1 MPRIAALVVAA
12 GSGTRAGQSLPKQ
25 YVPVGGKP
33 LLHYSLRAFLA
44 HEAIDAVQTV
54 IAHEHTELFKQAV
67 KGLTGLLMPSFG
79 GATRQASVLAGLRGL
94 AERVSPDIVLIHDA
108 ARPFLPAEVIDRL
121 IAALERHDGAIPA
134 LPVVDTIKQV
144 DENGVIV
151 ATPPRPTLRAAQTPQ
166 AFHFDAI
173 LKAHLKAAERPDI
186 EFSDDAAV
194 AEQAGLRVVVVE
206 GAAILR
212 KVTHGEDFAWAED
225 MARRLKA

>member
-25 YVPVGGKP
+25 YVPVGGEP
-33 LLHYSLRAFLA
+33 LLRHALRPLLA
-44 HEAIDAVQTV
+44 HPDIDTVQVVIGAGQEALY
-54 IAHEHTELFKQAV
+54 EQAV
-67 KGLTGLLMPSFG
+67 AGLALPPPVTG
-79 GATRQASVLAGLRGL
+79 GATRQASVLAGLRAL
-94 AERVSPDIVLIHDA
+94 ADDTPDIVFIHDA

-121 IAALERHDGAIPA
+121 IAALEHHDGAIPA

-144 DENGVIV
+144 GENGVIV

-166 AFHFDAI
+166 AFHFNAI
-173 LKAHLKAAERPDI
+173 LQAHLKAAERPDI

>member
-25 YVPVGGKP
+25 YVPVGGEP
-33 LLHYSLRAFLA
+33 LLRHALRPLLA
-44 HEAIDAVQTV
+44 HPDIDTVQVVIGAGQEALY
-54 IAHEHTELFKQAV
+54 EQAV
-67 KGLTGLLMPSFG
+67 AGLALPPPVTG
-79 GATRQASVLAGLRGL
+79 GATRQASVLAGLRAL
-94 AERVSPDIVLIHDA
+94 ADDTPDIVFIHDA

-121 IAALERHDGAIPA
+121 IAALEHHDGAIPA

-144 DENGVIV
+144 GENGVIV

-166 AFHFDAI
+166 AFHFNAI
-173 LKAHLKAAERPDI
+173 FRAHLQAAERPDT

-194 AEQAGLRVVVVE
+194 AEHAGLRVVTIE

-212 KVTHGEDFAWAED
+212 KVTHPEDFAWAED
-225 MARRLKA
+225 MVRRLME